1 MIIKLNNLRV
11 GITNEHSLA
20 EILAHKFNIDEE
32 NIRDVKVLRR
42 AVDARRKNN
51 ICLVYHL
58 CLDLAVS
65 GKKLDII
72 LQDKNISKTDEPKR
86 DKLVCGSEE
95 LCERPV
101 VIGAGPAGLI
111 ATLEL
116 AKRGYKPLLVERGKC
131 LAERVEDVDIFW
143 RTGKFD
149 PASNVQFGMG
159 GAGTFSDGKLTT
171 RINDPIMSHI
181 LETFVAAGAPADILY
196 EQKPHVGTD
205 KLRLMVSNLAK
216 QIEELGGEI
225 LYDCQAKALIANDGK
240 VVGIELI
247 NGEKIITN
255 AVILAIGHSARDTYQ
270 KLLEQGV
277 AMEAKAFAIG
287 VRVEHE
293 QAVIDTAQYG
303 AFAGHPKLGAA
314 DYALVHHEPSNG
326 RTVYSFCM
334 CPGGKVVAATS
345 EIGGVVTNGMSMHG
359 RDSGIANSA
368 LVVNVGP
375 QDFGT
380 GPLGGIEFQRHY
392 EQLAYCAGGKSYS
405 APAQNIRSFLDNAEP
420 LLKVGFKP
428 TYEPGLVAVSLDKVL
443 PDYVATT
450 LRAGIK
456 VFGRRIGGFASD
468 GLLTGVET
476 RTSAPVRILR
486 GQDGQSLT
494 HSGLYPTGEGAG
506 YAGGIMSAA
515 VDGYYQAANII
526 KRFKRF

>member
-72 LQDKNISKTDEPKR
+72 LQDKNISKMDEPKR
-86 DKLVCGSEE
+86 EKLVCGSEE

-101 VIGAGPAGLI
+101 IIGAGPAGLI

-116 AKRGYKPLLVERGKC
+116 AKRGYKPLLIERGKC
-131 LAERVEDVDIFW
+131 LAERVADVDTFW

-149 PASNVQFGMG
+149 PKSNVQFGMG

-181 LETFVAAGAPADILY
+181 LETFVAAGAPAEILY

-225 LYDCQAKALIANDGK
+225 LHDCQAKALIVKDDK

-247 NGEKIITN
+247 NDEKIITN
-255 AVILAIGHSARDTYQ
+255 AVILAIGHSARDTYK

-277 AMEAKAFAIG
+277 ALWC
-287 VRVEHE
+287 
-293 QAVIDTAQYG
+293 T
-303 AFAGHPKLGAA
+303 
-314 DYALVHHEPSNG
+314 
-326 RTVYSFCM
+326 
-334 CPGGKVVAATS
+334 
-345 EIGGVVTNGMSMHG
+345 
-359 RDSGIANSA
+359 
-368 LVVNVGP
+368 
-375 QDFGT
+375 
-380 GPLGGIEFQRHY
+380 
-392 EQLAYCAGGKSYS
+392 
-405 APAQNIRSFLDNAEP
+405 
-420 LLKVGFKP
+420 
-428 TYEPGLVAVSLDKVL
+428 
-443 PDYVATT
+443 
-450 LRAGIK
+450 
-456 VFGRRIGGFASD
+456 
-468 GLLTGVET
+468 
-476 RTSAPVRILR
+476 
-486 GQDGQSLT
+486 
-494 HSGLYPTGEGAG
+494 
-506 YAGGIMSAA
+506 
-515 VDGYYQAANII
+515 
-526 KRFKRF
+526 